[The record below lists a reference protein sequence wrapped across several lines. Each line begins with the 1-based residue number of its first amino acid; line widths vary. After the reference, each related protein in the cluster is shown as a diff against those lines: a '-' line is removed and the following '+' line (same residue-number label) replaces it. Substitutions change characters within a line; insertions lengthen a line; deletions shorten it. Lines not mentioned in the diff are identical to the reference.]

1 MSLSYTDSSSH
12 TKSSRSKCA
21 TNDIPYEHEQLNQ
34 PGRLKAAY
42 RRLSTSLGFKERFSL
57 TFRMLNPPVVWLTLT
72 LERKVIVFGGAL
84 LGFCISRLMMLA
96 PSNVIHKTVPGEWY
110 WYRQALYKPNIFM
123 HIYMS
128 ILGGTLAS
136 LQFIPII
143 RRKMMIVHRINGW
156 VVFLNLGIGSV
167 TGSIVARR
175 AFGGDL
181 NSEAAYYTLGFMIGP
196 AAMLGVFFVR
206 VRVNVALHREWMLRT
221 VSYSA
226 SVITARII
234 TIMAR
239 AIISAIGTYYAM
251 WRCDEIT
258 FLLEDPGTI
267 ERSFPVCV
275 NATRPKRT
283 FVPVHASIHQEPINF
298 GATYRVTF
306 GMALWLAILIH
317 LAGTELYVSHLGA
330 SQHAYAERWLQ
341 INLTKSYAKPAQ
353 IRMDTNEGGEKV

>member
-12 TKSSRSKCA
+12 TESSRSKCA
-21 TNDIPYEHEQLNQ
+21 ANDIPYEHEQLNQ

-57 TFRMLNPPVVWLTLT
+57 TFL
-72 LERKVIVFGGAL
+72 IVFGGAL

-128 ILGGTLAS
+128 ILGGTLAT

-258 FLLEDPGTI
+258 FLLEDPGTVQ
-267 ERSFPVCV
+267 RSFPVCV

-317 LAGTELYVSHLGA
+317 LAGTELY
-330 SQHAYAERWLQ
+330 

>member
-1 MSLSYTDSSSH
+1 MSLPYTDSSSH
-12 TKSSRSKCA
+12 TDSSHSKVV
-21 TNDIPYEHEQLNQ
+21 TNDVFPEQEALNQ
-34 PGRLKAAY
+34 PGRFKAAY
-42 RRLSTSLGFKERFSL
+42 QRISASLGFKERFSL
-57 TFRMLNPPVVWLTLT
+57 TFC
-72 LERKVIVFGGAL
+72 IVFGGAL
-84 LGFCISRLMMLA
+84 LGFCMSRLMMLA

-128 ILGGTLAS
+128 IVGGTLAI

-143 RRKMMIVHRINGW
+143 RRKMMIIHRINGW
-156 VVFLNLGIGSV
+156 IVFLNLGIGSV

-196 AAMLGVFFVR
+196 AAMLGVFFAR
-206 VRVNVALHREWMLRT
+206 VRVNIALHREWMIRT
-221 VSYSA
+221 VSYSG
-226 SVITARII
+226 SVITARFI

-251 WRCDEIT
+251 WRCDEIA
-258 FLLEDPGTI
+258 FLLEDPNI
-267 ERSFPVCV
+267 IQKSFPVCV

-317 LAGTELYVSHLGA
+317 LAGTELY
-330 SQHAYAERWLQ
+330 
-341 INLTKSYAKPAQ
+341 INLTKSYARPIQAPV
-353 IRMDTNEGGEKV
+353 DASGGGEKV

>member
-1 MSLSYTDSSSH
+1 MSLPCTDSSSH
-12 TKSSRSKCA
+12 TSSSHSKYVADESPPEGSSR
-21 TNDIPYEHEQLNQ
+21 EQQ
-34 PGRLKAAY
+34 GRFRAAY
-42 RRLSTSLGFKERFSL
+42 RQLSTTLGFKERFSL
-57 TFRMLNPPVVWLTLT
+57 TFF
-72 LERKVIVFGGAL
+72 IIFGGAL
-84 LGFCISRLMMLA
+84 LGFCLSRLMMLA
-96 PSNVIHKTVPGEWY
+96 PSNVIHKTVAGEWY

-128 ILGGTLAS
+128 IVGGILAS

-143 RRKMMIVHRINGW
+143 RRKNMIIHRING
-156 VVFLNLGIGSV
+156 VA
-167 TGSIVARR
+167 GSIVARR

-196 AAMLGVFFVR
+196 SAMLGVFFAR
-206 VRVNVALHREWMLRT
+206 FRVNVALHREWMLRT
-221 VSYSA
+221 VSYSG
-226 SVITARII
+226 SVITARFI

-258 FLLEDPGTI
+258 FLLKDTEI
-267 ERSFPVCV
+267 IQNLFPVCV

-317 LAGTELYVSHLGA
+317 LAGTELY
-330 SQHAYAERWLQ
+330 
-341 INLTKSYAKPAQ
+341 INLTKSYTRPTQ
-353 IRMDTNEGGEKV
+353 VHRDSISGGEKV

>member
-1 MSLSYTDSSSH
+1 MSLPCTDSSSH
-12 TKSSRSKCA
+12 TDSSHSKYITDEPSPGDSSR
-21 TNDIPYEHEQLNQ
+21 EQ
-34 PGRLKAAY
+34 PGRFRAGY
-42 RRLSTSLGFKERFSL
+42 RKLSTTLGFKERFSL
-57 TFRMLNPPVVWLTLT
+57 TFF
-72 LERKVIVFGGAL
+72 IVFGGAL
-84 LGFCISRLMMLA
+84 LGFCLSRLMMLA
-96 PSNVIHKTVPGEWY
+96 PSNVIHKTVAGEWY

-128 ILGGTLAS
+128 IVGGILAS

-143 RRKMMIVHRINGW
+143 RRKKMIIHRINGW
-156 VVFLNLGIGSV
+156 IVFLTLGVGSV
-167 TGSIVARR
+167 AGSIVARR

-196 AAMLGVFFVR
+196 SAMLGVFFAR
-206 VRVNVALHREWMLRT
+206 FRVNVALHREWMLRT
-221 VSYSA
+221 VSYSG
-226 SVITARII
+226 SVITARFI

-258 FLLEDPGTI
+258 FLLKDSEIIQDL
-267 ERSFPVCV
+267 FPVCV

-298 GATYRVTF
+298 GSTYRVTF

-317 LAGTELYVSHLGA
+317 LAGTELY
-330 SQHAYAERWLQ
+330 
-341 INLTKSYAKPAQ
+341 INLTKSYTRPTQ
-353 IRMDTNEGGEKV
+353 VHRGLSSGGEKV